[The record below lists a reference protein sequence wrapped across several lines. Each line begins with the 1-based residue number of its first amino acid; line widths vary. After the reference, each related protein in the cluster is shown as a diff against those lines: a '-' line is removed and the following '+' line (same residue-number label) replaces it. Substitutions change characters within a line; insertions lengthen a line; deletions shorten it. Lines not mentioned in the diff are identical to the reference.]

1 MMTRLLL
8 LMHLVEIVVSDESL
22 PERNPLVVVLGVDEG
37 VLDGV
42 RDGIFEMI
50 DFPKTPWHLEYFF
63 TN

>member
-1 MMTRLLL
+1 
-8 LMHLVEIVVSDESL
+8 MHLVEIVVSDESL
-22 PERNPLVVVLGVDEG
+22 PECDPLVVVLGVDEG

-50 DFPKTPWHLEYFF
+50 DFPKTTWHLEYFF